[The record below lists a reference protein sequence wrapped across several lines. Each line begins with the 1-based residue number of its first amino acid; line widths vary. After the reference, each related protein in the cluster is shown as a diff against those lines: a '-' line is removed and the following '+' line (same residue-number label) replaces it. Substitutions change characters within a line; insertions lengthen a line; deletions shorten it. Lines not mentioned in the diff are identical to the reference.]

1 MYDFPFHMLFLI
13 YSLAMVSY
21 RSYFHGYVDAEGEA
35 VPKFAEGVTLKRIRY
50 SLGLPFLLGCL
61 IYLIN
66 PAWMTWSGLSDFPR
80 PLRWAGMGIL
90 LVSAV
95 LYKWT
100 HLNLGKNFTDTVY
113 VRGKSKL
120 ITTGPY
126 RWVRHPM
133 YVSGVFSALGTGVGL
148 ANWFLGL
155 VGILL
160 MCIIMYWRTP
170 IEEQMLIGR
179 HGEAYIDYMK
189 TTGKYFP
196 KF

>member
-1 MYDFPFHMLFLI
+1 
-13 YSLAMVSY
+13 
-21 RSYFHGYVDAEGEA
+21 
-35 VPKFAEGVTLKRIRY
+35 
-50 SLGLPFLLGCL
+50 
-61 IYLIN
+61 
-66 PAWMTWSGLSDFPR
+66 
-80 PLRWAGMGIL
+80 
-90 LVSAV
+90 
-95 LYKWT
+95 
-100 HLNLGKNFTDTVY
+100 
-113 VRGKSKL
+113 
-120 ITTGPY
+120 
-126 RWVRHPM
+126 M
-133 YVSGVFSALGTGVGL
+133 YVSGVFAALGTGVGL